1 MTFDCQKVNE
11 LLGDFLDGRLSGDAL
26 DAFNEHTSNC
36 AGCREHIRFVEHES
50 GDPAFSPPPDLT
62 NMILENTSGS
72 VCGSAHSKL
81 VDHVDTQLEDVDD
94 QILALHLEHCGDCDE
109 LVTILKRLPQD
120 LPLLAEME
128 PDGHFVTDVLSE
140 TIHAQPRGRRWA
152 SILVDQWRGLLQ
164 RPRLAWEGAYL
175 TTCLLILIMGG
186 PNSALATLSSMTQ
199 EIRTIDTEEL
209 LDPVDRLEQGL
220 VNGAGSAWKNTSGTV
235 VNVWKNTTAE
245 LTTIAP
251 STVSNFREVTGTF
264 LEQFASPQETQ
275 STDPTAVDEDR
286 EQGDQE

>member
-1 MTFDCQKVNE
+1 MTFDCQKINE
-11 LLGDFLDGRLSGDAL
+11 LLGDYLDGCLSGEAL
-26 DAFNEHTSNC
+26 DAFNEHIGNC
-36 AGCREHIRFVEHES
+36 AGCREHIRFAEQEP
-50 GDPAFSPPPDLT
+50 GDPAFSPPPDLAG
-62 NMILENTSGS
+62 MILENTSGS
-72 VCGSAHSKL
+72 VCGSARPKL
-81 VDHVDTQLEDVDD
+81 VDHVDSQLEEVDD

-128 PDGHFVTDVLSE
+128 PDGRFVTDVLSK
-140 TIHAQPRGRRWA
+140 TIHAQPRARRWA
-152 SILVDQWRGLLQ
+152 SFLADQWRGLLQ

-186 PNSALATLSSMTQ
+186 PSSALATLSTMTQ

-220 VNGAGSAWKNTSGTV
+220 VNGAGSAWKRSSGTI
-235 VNVWKNTTAE
+235 VNVWKNTTEE

-251 STVSNFREVTGTF
+251 TTYSNIREVTGTI
-264 LEQFASPQETQ
+264 LERFASSQETQ
-275 STDPTAVDEDR
+275 TTDPPAVEEDR

>member
-1 MTFDCQKVNE
+1 
-11 LLGDFLDGRLSGDAL
+11 
-26 DAFNEHTSNC
+26 
-36 AGCREHIRFVEHES
+36 
-50 GDPAFSPPPDLT
+50 
-62 NMILENTSGS
+62 MILERTSGS
-72 VCGSAHSKL
+72 VCGSAHPKL
-81 VDHVDTQLEDVDD
+81 VDHVDTQLEEVDD
-94 QILALHLEHCGDCDE
+94 QILQLHLEGCGDCEE

-128 PDGHFVTDVLSE
+128 PDGRLVTDVLSK
-140 TIHAQPRGRRWA
+140 TTQAQPRARRWVSVLA
-152 SILVDQWRGLLQ
+152 DQWRGLLQ

-186 PNSALATLSSMTQ
+186 PNSALATISSMTQ

-209 LDPVDRLEQGL
+209 LDPVDRIEQGL
-220 VNGAGSAWKNTSGTV
+220 VNGAGSAWKSTSGTV

-245 LTTIAP
+245 FTSIAP
-251 STVSNFREVTGTF
+251 ATYSSLREVTGTF

-275 STDPTAVDEDR
+275 TTDPPAVDEDR